1 MEEFDQSLPMILNR
15 ALDSVLPPY
24 REIFLRY
31 ELTEPQWRILRV
43 VWTGEKIKSV
53 DLASRTLLA
62 PASIV
67 GIIDRL
73 EKKGLVSRVRSTSDR
88 RAVYIT
94 ATAESRKLQEEVS
107 PQIAAIQKRMKS
119 LVSEDD
125 WDHME
130 QTLVKISYLL
140 NNDLPADMPE
150 ATAENRQ

>member
-1 MEEFDQSLPMILNR
+1 MDDFNQSLPMILNR

-31 ELTEPQWRILRV
+31 DLTEPQWRILRV
-43 VWTGEKIKSV
+43 VWSGEKIKSV

-88 RAVYIT
+88 RAVYIM
-94 ATAESRKLQEEVS
+94 ATAKSRELQNEVS
-107 PQIAAIQKRMKS
+107 PQITAIQQQMRA
-119 LVSEDD
+119 LVSEQE
-125 WDHME
+125 WAQME
-130 QTLVKISYLL
+130 QTLIKISHAL
-140 NNDLPADMPE
+140 NNPVPVNLP
-150 ATAENRQ
+150 ENSVENSK